1 MTLEPHYSLAE
12 AVARFFPDGPL
23 TVSSLRT
30 EIRKGRLRVA
40 RVAGKYLVSESAI
53 RDMLEACQCRVDAKP
68 RASGCGQQDPTAA
81 PSGSSSTDRLR
92 SAQAALQTIFA
103 GPSAH

>member
-1 MTLEPHYSLAE
+1 MTVEPHYSLAE
-12 AVARFFPDGPL
+12 AVARFFPHGPL

-53 RDMLEACQCRVDAKP
+53 REMLETCRVNEKP
-68 RASGCGQQDPTAA
+68 RDSTSERAAPTEA
-81 PSGSSSTDRLR
+81 PSGLSSTDRLR

-103 GPSAH
+103 GPSRH